1 MQRFFVDPTLPLQ
14 PGAEI
19 ALPAA
24 LRHQVGHVLRMRPGD
39 RVVLLDNSGDECEV
53 ELSAFD
59 RNGIRARVLARRP
72 VPGEDGPRVT
82 LYQCGLKG
90 EKFGWVLQKATEL
103 GAAAIVPVASART
116 VAGLADLRAGGK
128 QGRWERIVREAA
140 EQSRRGR
147 IPAIGAALPWPE
159 AIAQATATHDVALLP
174 WEAVAGALDA
184 PPIPAAAR
192 QTGRIALFIGPE
204 GGLTADEVAGAAT
217 AGVIP
222 ISLGPRILR
231 AETAALAA
239 LAVLLIPCV

>member
-14 PGAEI
+14 PGTEL

-24 LRHQVGHVLRMRPGD
+24 LTHQVGHVLRMRPGD
-39 RVVLLDNSGDECEV
+39 RIALLDNSGDECEV
-53 ELSAFD
+53 ELLAFE
-59 RNGIRARVLARRP
+59 RTSIRARVLARRP

-103 GAAAIVPVASART
+103 GVAGIVPVVSART
-116 VAGLADLRAGGK
+116 MAGLADLRAGGK
-128 QGRWERIVREAA
+128 QERWERIVREAA

-147 IPAIGAALPWPE
+147 IPTIGAALPWAE
-159 AIAQATATHDVALLP
+159 AVAQATATSDLALIP
-174 WEAVAGALDA
+174 WEAVAGAPDA
-184 PPIPAAAR
+184 RPIPAGAR
-192 QTGRIALFIGPE
+192 QAGRIALFIGPE
-204 GGLTADEVAGAAT
+204 GGLTAEEVAGAAA

-239 LAVLLIPCV
+239 LAVLLIPCA